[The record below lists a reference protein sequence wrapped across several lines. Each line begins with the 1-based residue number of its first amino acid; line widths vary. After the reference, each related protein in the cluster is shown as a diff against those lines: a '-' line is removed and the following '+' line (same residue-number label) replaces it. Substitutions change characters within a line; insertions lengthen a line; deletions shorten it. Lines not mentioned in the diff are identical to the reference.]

1 MNQSQTQASAQL
13 QDALAATPDTSAP
26 DTADVLHIAVLMTC
40 FNRRDK
46 TLRCVQTLWP
56 QRRFSLGS
64 QQVQCQLFVL
74 DNGTDGTGTAL
85 SAAFAETRVLPGH
98 PQYYWNNGMLAL
110 WQQVLA
116 SHSAGYFDYFL
127 WLNDD
132 VQLLADA
139 LPRLVATSL
148 ALAAQRPEPVGA
160 VVGTMAGH
168 MAVNMADR
176 QSDSAP
182 APVVATYGG
191 RRRRSKFNPLAFG
204 AVITPCDQVQPCDF
218 INGNLCLIPAAAVQA
233 VGLLSAEL
241 THGGG
246 DFDYGLRLQQAGFG
260 LWVAPGFYG
269 ICATNPPQGS
279 VFDAAVPL
287 QQRLA
292 MLSRPN
298 VLPPPAEWRLLVRRH
313 GGWSWPLG
321 YGVSYFR
328 QFFPRCWL
336 YLKQRQLPAV
346 MTAVTPAPRRVLIV
360 QQVFKHYRL
369 AFFKRLAAALATRGV
384 RLTVAFSQAQG
395 VQRAKNDNIDVAEPG
410 FSIEVSQYQLGPL
423 VWQQVPQ
430 LFSYDVV
437 VTEQANR
444 HLLNYWLML
453 RRCYNDRPKL
463 VSWGHGFNHQAEAG
477 PGSAFKAW
485 LKRLMLRVPDAFF
498 AYTSTVA
505 DYVQSQG
512 VPASRI
518 TVLNNS
524 IDTREFA
531 ALVQQKRA
539 ERQAD
544 RDVKRD
550 SAPPYTLLFC
560 GSLYPDKQLAV
571 LLSVSAE
578 LVRLGLVNKL
588 IVLGDGPERDKV
600 TAVQASWLDY
610 RGACFAE
617 AKAAAFAEAN
627 LMLNPGLVGLAVLDA
642 FAAGLPLVT
651 TEFPRHSPEIA
662 YLQHGYNGLILPPDQ
677 LLAGLIALLQ
687 QPQQL
692 SQLAARAANSAAC
705 YSLDAMVEAFV
716 SGLEPL
722 LPGAER
728 C

>member
-1 MNQSQTQASAQL
+1 MSQLQTQASDQL
-13 QDALAATPDTSAP
+13 QDALAVTPDHSAP
-26 DTADVLHIAVLMTC
+26 DTADVLQIAVLMTC

-56 QRRFSLGS
+56 QRRFSLGP

-74 DNGTDGTGTAL
+74 DNGSDGTGAAL
-85 SAAFAETRVLPGH
+85 SAAFAEVRVIPGH

-132 VQLLADA
+132 VELLPDA

-160 VVGTMAGH
+160 VVGTMA
-168 MAVNMADR
+168 DR
-176 QSDSAP
+176 QPERAP

-204 AVITPCDQVQPCDF
+204 VVLPPGDEAQPCDF
-218 INGNLCLIPAAAVQA
+218 INGNLCLIPAAAIQA
-233 VGLLSAEL
+233 VGLLSAEF

-298 VLPPPAEWRLLVRRH
+298 VLPPPAEWRLMVHRH
-313 GGWSWPLG
+313 GGWSRPFG

-336 YLKQRQLPAV
+336 YLKQRQLPA
-346 MTAVTPAPRRVLIV
+346 AVTDATPAPRRVLIV

-369 AFFKRLAAALATRGV
+369 AFFKQLAAALATRGIS
-384 RLTVAFSQAQG
+384 LTVAFSQAEG
-395 VQRAKNDNIDVAEPG
+395 AQRAKNDNIAVAEPG

-430 LFSYDVV
+430 VFSYDVV

-453 RRCYNDRPKL
+453 RRSWSDRPKL

-485 LKRLMLRVPDAFF
+485 LKRLMLRAPDAFF
-498 AYTSTVA
+498 AYTSRVA
-505 DYVQSQG
+505 DYVHSQG

-531 ALVQQKRA
+531 ALVQLKRA
-539 ERQAD
+539 ERPSEHQA
-544 RDVKRD
+544 
-550 SAPPYTLLFC
+550 APPYTLLFC
-560 GSLYPDKQLAV
+560 GSLYPDKQLSV

-588 IVLGDGPERDKV
+588 IVLGDGPERDLL
-600 TAVQASWLDY
+600 TAVQTSWLDY

-617 AKAAAFAEAN
+617 AKAAAFAQAN
-627 LMLNPGLVGLAVLDA
+627 LVLNPGLVGLTVLDA

-651 TEFPRHSPEIA
+651 TDLPRHGPEIT
-662 YLQHGYNGLILPPDQ
+662 YLQHGYNGLILPADQ
-677 LLAGLIALLQ
+677 LLAGLIKLLQ

-692 SQLAARAANSAAC
+692 SQLAAGAANSAAH

-722 LPGAER
+722 LPGAAR